1 MHHGKENIATNK
13 KTPCAWVTDCT
24 AMRQQIILLKSF
36 EEIVWQGPFKIN
48 TSVMGSG
55 QRQKLIWRSD
65 QEHPKSTS
73 MWACIPGHCELEAL
87 SLEES
92 SWLPLLEPCAQ
103 KRDSSQLHC
112 TVQVGSWI
120 NPGNQSLSTLKEN
133 MPHKITRFL
142 QRCTQT
148 QSCHVSSLQRLRQ
161 MTVQEEKGWKS
172 GEI

>member
-1 MHHGKENIATNK
+1 MATNK
-13 KTPCAWVTDCT
+13 KTPCAGVT

-36 EEIVWQGPFKIN
+36 EEIVWQGSFKIS
-48 TSVMGSG
+48 TTVMGSG
-55 QRQKLIWRSD
+55 QRQKLFWRSD
-65 QEHPKSTS
+65 QEHPKSMST
-73 MWACIPGHCELEAL
+73 MWARIPGHCELEAL
-87 SLEES
+87 SLEEC

-103 KRDSSQLHC
+103 KRDSFQLHH

-120 NPGNQSLSTLKEN
+120 NPGNQSLNTLKDN

-148 QSCHVSSLQRLRQ
+148 QSCHVSSLQTLRQ